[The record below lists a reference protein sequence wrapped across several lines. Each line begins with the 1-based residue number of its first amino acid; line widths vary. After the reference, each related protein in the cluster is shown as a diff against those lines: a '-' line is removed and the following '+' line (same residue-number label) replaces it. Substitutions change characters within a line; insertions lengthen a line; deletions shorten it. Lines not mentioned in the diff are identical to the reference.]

1 MALCNQKT
9 AAGAAV
15 ASSPCT
21 NVAPPAH
28 PPLRDNRGRTAGPSP
43 LPRLYLDATQLNSA
57 CQQASEALQQQS
69 RAANA
74 GIHHQLQHCE
84 ARMHDT
90 VALYERSLSAQ

>member
-9 AAGAAV
+9 TVGDAA

-28 PPLRDNRGRTAGPSP
+28 PPLRANRGRTAGPSP

-74 GIHHQLQHCE
+74 GLHRQLQHCE
-84 ARMHDT
+84 ACMQDT
-90 VALYERSLSAQ
+90 VALYEHSL